1 MPSFKF
7 FFLTRKYLETN
18 LQSCL
23 VHEFFVI
30 QPLLLGCF
38 PTQFHVVQGINFFH
52 WGDGLTSRDLSR
64 YIWTDADWPQN
75 GWAGTDSTPVPTCV
89 SPGIGLASDR
99 GPHLG
104 LGGATVGVGSQTR
117 GGRDLASYGGLGWGI
132 QGDFD
137 NSIDP
142 PATLDNINART
153 LASHPLRPFF
163 LVGSYNTHIYLWE
176 VCDFIECV
184 VS

>member
-1 MPSFKF
+1 M
-7 FFLTRKYLETN
+7 
-18 LQSCL
+18 
-23 VHEFFVI
+23 I

-38 PTQFHVVQGINFFH
+38 PTQSRVVQGINFFH
-52 WGDGLTSRDLSR
+52 WGDTLTSRDLSR
-64 YIWTDADWPQN
+64 YIWSKADWPRN

-89 SPGIGLASDR
+89 SPGVGLASDK
-99 GPHLG
+99 GSHLG

-117 GGRDLASYGGLGWGI
+117 AGKDLTSYAGLGWEI
-132 QGDFD
+132 QEDFD

-153 LASHPLRPFF
+153 LASHPSRPFF

-176 VCDFIECV
+176 VCDFIEFV
-184 VS
+184 VP